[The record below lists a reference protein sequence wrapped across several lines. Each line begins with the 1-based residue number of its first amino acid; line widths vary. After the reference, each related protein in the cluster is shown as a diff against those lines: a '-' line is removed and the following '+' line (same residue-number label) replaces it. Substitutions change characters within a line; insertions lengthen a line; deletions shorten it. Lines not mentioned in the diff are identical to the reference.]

1 MLSKLILL
9 VFDIVVLTNYQ
20 FTYLFLL
27 IILIHFGLLI
37 IVILL
42 LVNPLWSSILKLFYE
57 L

>member
-27 IILIHFGLLI
+27 IILIHLELLI
-37 IVILL
+37 MVTLL
-42 LVNPLWSSILKLFYE
+42 LVNPFWSSIFKLFYE